1 LANDQKTNVGH
12 KSVSH
17 FTDAGHSAYQTIFIV
32 QPIIYNGATHW
43 RINQ

>member
-1 LANDQKTNVGH
+1 VNDQKTNVGH

-17 FTDAGHSAYQTIFIV
+17 FTDAGHSACQTIYTV
-32 QPIIYNGATHW
+32 LPIIDNGATHW